1 MNTAPPKPVNSDP
14 QDQEALLVGLRANNP
29 GAYEQLVR
37 QTGGK
42 LLAVAR
48 RILGNEA
55 DAHEA
60 VQDAFLSAVRAM
72 DTFDGAKASL
82 NTWLHRIAINAALQK
97 LRSKRRKPERS
108 IDDLLPSFAEDGH
121 QAAPVMDW
129 RETSDLA
136 AQRRETRQL
145 VRHAID
151 QLPDAFREVL
161 LLRDIEGLD
170 TEETAQFLGINAGA
184 VKTRLHR
191 ARQALRTLLDPHF
204 RGEQP

>member
-1 MNTAPPKPVNSDP
+1 MSMAPPRMERSDTL
-14 QDQEALLVGLRANNP
+14 DQERLLAGLRANDP
-29 GAYEQLVR
+29 RAYEQLVR
-37 QTGGK
+37 QSGGK

-108 IDDLLPSFAEDGH
+108 IDDLLPSFGEDGH
-121 QAAPVMDW
+121 QSHPVMDW
-129 RETSDLA
+129 RETSDLI
-136 AQRRETRQL
+136 AQRRETRTL
-145 VRHAID
+145 VRNAIE
-151 QLPDAFREVL
+151 QLPEAFREVL

-170 TEETAQFLGINAGA
+170 TDETAQLLGIHPGA

-191 ARQALRTLLDPHF
+191 ARQALRTLLDPLF

>member
-1 MNTAPPKPVNSDP
+1 MSMAPPQPVSEATL
-14 QDQEALLVGLRANNP
+14 DQERLLAGLRANDP
-29 GAYEQLVR
+29 KAYEQLVR
-37 QTGGK
+37 QSGGK

-55 DAHEA
+55 DAQEA

-82 NTWLHRIAINAALQK
+82 STWLHRIAINAALQK

-108 IDDLLPSFAEDGH
+108 IDDLLPAFGADGH
-121 QAAPVMDW
+121 QAHPVVDW

-136 AQRRETRQL
+136 AQRRETREM
-145 VRHAID
+145 VRNAIE
-151 QLPDAFREVL
+151 QLPDAFRDVL

-170 TEETAQFLGINAGA
+170 TDQTAQILGINPGA

-191 ARQALRTLLDPHF
+191 ARQALRTMLDPFF
-204 RGEQP
+204 RGEEP